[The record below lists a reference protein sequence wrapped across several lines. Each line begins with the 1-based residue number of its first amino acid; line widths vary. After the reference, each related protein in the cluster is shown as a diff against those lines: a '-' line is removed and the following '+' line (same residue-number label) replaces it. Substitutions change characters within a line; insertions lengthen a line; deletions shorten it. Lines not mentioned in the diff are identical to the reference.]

1 MKKETIYQNF
11 WDTAK
16 AVLRRESTA
25 INAFQGEKK
34 KSQINNL
41 SSYLKKLEVQLTKSN
56 VSRRK
61 KIIKVRAEINETE
74 TRK

>member
-16 AVLRRESTA
+16 PVLRRESTA
-25 INAFQGEKK
+25 INSYLQGKK
-34 KSQINNL
+34 NSQINNL
-41 SSYLKKLEVQLTKSN
+41 TSYLKKLEAELTKSN

-61 KIIKVRAEINETE
+61 KIIKVRAEINKTE

>member
-1 MKKETIYQNF
+1 MKKKTIHQNF

-25 INAFQGEKK
+25 INSYLQGKK
-34 KSQINNL
+34 NSQINNL
-41 SSYLKKLEVQLTKSN
+41 TSYLKKLEAELTKSN

-61 KIIKVRAEINETE
+61 KIIKVSAEINKTE

>member
-34 KSQINNL
+34 I
-41 SSYLKKLEVQLTKSN
+41 SN
-56 VSRRK
+56 K
-61 KIIKVRAEINETE
+61 QPKFIPQE
-74 TRK
+74 TRSTTN

>member
-11 WDTAK
+11 GDTAK

-25 INAFQGEKK
+25 INAFQGKK

-41 SSYLKKLEVQLTKSN
+41 SSYRKKLEAQLTKSN

-61 KIIKVRAEINETE
+61 KIIQVRA
-74 TRK
+74 

>member
-25 INAFQGEKK
+25 INSYLQGKK
-34 KSQINNL
+34 DSQINNL
-41 SSYLKKLEVQLTKSN
+41 TSYLKKLEAELTKSN

-61 KIIKVRAEINETE
+61 KIIKVRAEINKTE

>member
-34 KSQINNL
+34 KSQINN
-41 SSYLKKLEVQLTKSN
+41 SYMCRLNKLLLNSQQVNKEMKQEIKNTLKQ
-56 VSRRK
+56 
-61 KIIKVRAEINETE
+61 IK
-74 TRK
+74 